1 MKSSL
6 QAMALPA
13 LFRRWRLL
21 DNRDLWV
28 LLAGLVALDLLL
40 ISLLTQ
46 PAEDVLNVVLV
57 LGGAVLVL
65 HRPPAGW

>member
-13 LFRRWRLL
+13 LFRRWRSL
-21 DNRDLWV
+21 DNRDLW
-28 LLAGLVALDLLL
+28 LLLVGLIALDLLL

-46 PAEDVLNVVLV
+46 PVGPQLK
-57 LGGAVLVL
+57 
-65 HRPPAGW
+65 RCRK